1 MELADITTRFAAFVA
16 GGMSRGDVEFWV
28 ADQIMAPMQ
37 NPSAIDQSDGRSE
50 TAMLVYLIGESFC
63 SLQRDEEEARHFA
76 TRVLACIDQI
86 SEPDVVIDLLPLIR
100 HHEDF
105 AILVAK
111 RAGGRIS
118 HAGFRSVVKKR
129 FPFDDVRSWLESAS
143 NKQLAELMDAI
154 ERSDFWRARSLL
166 SLPAA

>member
-16 GGMSRGDVEFWV
+16 GEVSRDDVEFWV
-28 ADQIMAPMQ
+28 AEQIMTPRE
-37 NPSAIDQSDGRSE
+37 NPAAIDRSDGQSE
-50 TAMLVYLIGESFC
+50 TRMLVYLIGESFC

-105 AILVAK
+105 SILVSK
-111 RAGGRIS
+111 HSRGRIS
-118 HAGFRSVVKKR
+118 RAGFRSAVKKR
-129 FPFDDVRSWLESAS
+129 FPFDDVRSWLEGAS
-143 NKQLAELMDAI
+143 NELLAELTDAI
-154 ERSDFWRARSLL
+154 ERSDFQRARSLL